1 MKLSLSRKAK
11 TTEATEEAAVDDV
24 EIPNGTARGLA
35 EADYVSVGISVL
47 MVLCLIAGPAGLAL
61 AYLSASAPAPA
72 ASSAPDPSVDVERQQ
87 AAEFA
92 TQVVVSWLGATREDT
107 DSLIQLVPAASSLRP
122 GDEPVAVTDARVATV
137 TAADDAWTVTVAA
150 TVAGARRYFQVPVA
164 VDEAGAP
171 SALTLPSPVQAP
183 PIDGAAGPDYS
194 TTVPT
199 NSPLRESVAAFF
211 AAYLVADGDVS
222 RYTSPGTDITA
233 VEPAWVLSAEVTNL
247 QAPKSVQGLD
257 LDAEPADGQEVRVL
271 ASLALTVSETQELN
285 SQYALT
291 LTSRGGRWEISSV
304 DEAPL
309 WAGQAPTDSAGTQ
322 PEDTPP
328 SDAAPNPT
336 PEEE

>member
-1 MKLSLSRKAK
+1 MKLLNRKSK
-11 TTEATEEAAVDDV
+11 TPDVEEPVADDV
-24 EIPNGTARGLA
+24 EIPNGTARSLA

-47 MVLCLIAGPAGLAL
+47 MVLCLIAGPAALAL
-61 AYLSASAPAPA
+61 AYVSVSAPAPA
-72 ASSAPDPSVDVERQQ
+72 ASSAPDPAVDVERQQ

-92 TQVVVSWLGATREDT
+92 TQVVVAWLGATREDSEALT
-107 DSLIQLVPAASSLRP
+107 QLMPAASPLRP
-122 GDEPVAVTDARVATV
+122 GDEPVTVTDARVATV
-137 TAADDAWTVTVAA
+137 TVADDAWTVTVAA

-164 VDEAGAP
+164 VDESGAP

-183 PIDGAAGPDYS
+183 PIGGAAGPDYS

-199 NSPLRESVAAFF
+199 NSPLRESVSAFF

-222 RYTSPGTDITA
+222 RYTSPGADITA
-233 VEPAWVLSAEVTNL
+233 VEPAWVTTTEVANL
-247 QAPKSVQGLD
+247 QAPQDAQGLA
-257 LDAEPADGQEVRVL
+257 LDAEPVDGQEVRVL
-271 ASLALTVSETQELN
+271 ASLTLTVSESQELN

-304 DEAPL
+304 DQAPL
-309 WAGQAPTDSAGTQ
+309 WAGQAPTDSTGTQ

-328 SDAAPNPT
+328 SDAAPTPT